1 MKRKIS
7 RGPHDVRVIGIKRKE
22 PRIDLYVKALIEF
35 GRQLEEE
42 KQLKLLSQKDQD
54 FGGPKP

>member
-7 RGPHDVRVIGIKRKE
+7 RGPHDVRVIGIKNKE

-35 GRQLEEE
+35 GKQLEEE
-42 KQLKLLSQKDQD
+42 KRKSK
-54 FGGPKP
+54 